1 MSTASCEALIRVRNA
16 PHGLIVS
23 SFLLSILRTSLT
35 AADNNN
41 QTILWSS
48 AGGSTVTLP
57 AATGSGARFRL
68 VVSTLAT
75 TTNHIV
81 QAANSSDVMIGVI
94 FMRDDTAAN
103 AEAYAST
110 GTSDTITLNRSTSG
124 GVSLGEWVEAED
136 IATNTW
142 HVTGF
147 LTNTGTS
154 ITPFSAAV

>member
-1 MSTASCEALIRVRNA
+1 MAGTNVCGITLEK
-16 PHGLIVS
+16 
-23 SFLLSILRTSLT
+23 FTRTIT
-35 AADNNN
+35 AAG
-41 QTILWSS
+41 SS
-48 AGGSTVTLP
+48 KTL
-57 AATGSGARFRL
+57 TGSGARFRF

-81 QAANSSDVMIGVI
+81 QAANSSDVMVGVI

-154 ITPFSAAV
+154 VTPFSAAV